1 MLRSPELK
9 LFRSIITQA
18 IEDAMYNGLD
28 KYKIIDKREAI
39 SWLVS
44 HSNDFKMIC
53 HYADIDSQ
61 YASIKFAKAMKLDIY
76 TLTDMQHKIIQNRPT
91 RGPYK
96 NTQKYRLTFNDT

>member
-1 MLRSPELK
+1 MLKSPELK

-44 HSNDFKMIC
+44 HSNDFKIIC

-96 NTQKYRLTFNDT
+96 NTQKYRLTFNE

>member
-1 MLRSPELK
+1 MLKSPELK

-96 NTQKYRLTFNDT
+96 NTQKYRLTFNE

>member
-1 MLRSPELK
+1 MKSPELK

-18 IEDAMYNGLD
+18 IEDAMYDGLN

-44 HSNDFKMIC
+44 HSNDFKIIC

-61 YASIKFAKAMKLDIY
+61 YASVKFAKAMKLDIY
-76 TLTDMQHKIIQNRPT
+76 TLTDMQHKVIQNRPT